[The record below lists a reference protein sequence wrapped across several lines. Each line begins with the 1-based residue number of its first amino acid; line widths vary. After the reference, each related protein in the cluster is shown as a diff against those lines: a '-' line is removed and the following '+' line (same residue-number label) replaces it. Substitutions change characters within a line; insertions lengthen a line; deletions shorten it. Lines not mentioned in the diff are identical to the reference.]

1 MENQF
6 VDLMTPDKAFR
17 VSYVKDK
24 PSNNQSNNQFHD
36 YLELFYQIS
45 GERHYFIK
53 NQIFNIH
60 KGDIVLINEL
70 ELHRTTASRT
80 PTYSRVLVHFRKSF
94 LTEFLEKI
102 RDIDLGPLLTES
114 YSVTSVPLKDQDQVD
129 HLFFSIK
136 EEDEEKRTGYESRIK
151 LLLLDLFVYI
161 TRSAEKHGTQEMPFY
176 SPIQE
181 KILKAAQYIDRHY
194 AEKLTLNDL
203 AARFSISRYYFC
215 RTFKEITGFYLIE
228 YINSIRI
235 KEAQQLLL
243 KTDRPVIDIA
253 LQVGFQNST
262 HFSRIFHSLLGDS
275 PSGYRRRA
283 QTAAAANRAG

>member
-102 RDIDLGPLLTES
+102 RDIGLGSLLTES
-114 YSVTSVPLKDQDQVD
+114 YSVTSVPLKDQDHVD
-129 HLFFSIK
+129 HVFFSIK
-136 EEDEEKRTGYESRIK
+136 EEDEKSGQGMRAGSSCCCSIC
-151 LLLLDLFVYI
+151 
-161 TRSAEKHGTQEMPFY
+161 
-176 SPIQE
+176 
-181 KILKAAQYIDRHY
+181 
-194 AEKLTLNDL
+194 
-203 AARFSISRYYFC
+203 FSISPAQRKSMAHRRC
-215 RTFKEITGFYLIE
+215 RFTAPFRKKFLRPPNISIATMPRSSRSTTWLPGFPSAAFTFAVL
-228 YINSIRI
+228 
-235 KEAQQLLL
+235 
-243 KTDRPVIDIA
+243 
-253 LQVGFQNST
+253 
-262 HFSRIFHSLLGDS
+262 SRKL
-275 PSGYRRRA
+275 RA
-283 QTAAAANRAG
+283 FT